1 MAIDYIIGALQLLSA
16 AVNVLALAAFWVTP
30 GLRTTANRF
39 VINLLV
45 VNIVGCLALTPA
57 LFLHGGLKP
66 EAQRQML
73 SMTSDDEW
81 SEPLPTSPLP
91 PLDLGAGQDP
101 QSIQE
106 NIETECVES
115 EGARRCDTV
124 IIEKN
129 KHSTKIL
136 EKSDFQ
142 DDNGEVEV
150 IDELYEDVDGIESV
164 AALASEQFPTK
175 NVIYSDCTRFW
186 GFDLVAALGECR
198 FSCDFLSSISL
209 GRKVNKSSETSRDS
223 SAKGRAYQPIRS
235 NSHKKIK
242 SRERKINTKRKIG

>member
-81 SEPLPTSPLP
+81 SESLPTSPQP
-91 PLDLGAGQDP
+91 PLH
-101 QSIQE
+101 QE

-115 EGARRCDTV
+115 KGARRCDTV

-129 KHSTKIL
+129 KHSTEIL

-150 IDELYEDVDGIESV
+150 IDELYEDVGGIETV
-164 AALASEQFPTK
+164 AALASEPLPTK

-186 GFDLVAALGECR
+186 GFDLVAALGECLFPLR
-198 FSCDFLSSISL
+198 FPIVDFP
-209 GRKVNKSSETSRDS
+209 RTKVNKIERDLP
-223 SAKGRAYQPIRS
+223 R
-235 NSHKKIK
+235 
-242 SRERKINTKRKIG
+242 